1 MPKNITFEI
10 GGKPYSVTWTD
21 PSDPTPADIDE
32 METAVRAKY
41 KLPLAKPKPTSPTPG
56 NGSMLRMP
64 QGMLPVDVA
73 VKDAPL
79 SVDTEALTRSVR
91 RGMRKAA
98 TVQTRPTATA
108 PVEGLRP
115 NQQGVGGT
123 DFSVA
128 GITDSI
134 NRIIAAPT
142 VARKAAQSGMSEL
155 LGNGPVDE
163 TVYQNDA
170 PSRVGSTA
178 LDYATYLLPGVGQIL
193 GAAQLAQ
200 IAGHA
205 AEVGVPQATADLW
218 EASNPM
224 AEGINLEDRILR
236 GAAFFYGVKHI
247 LGEAAAV
254 KFAVDHGMSIKN
266 AKLSLE
272 LGKRQ
277 AKTGVKTTAPEVSN
291 KPKITGTERP
301 APKPNIILGK
311 SQGAPTPNP
320 IQKIKKAFGVAEEP
334 APAAPVEAAQPAKPV
349 APVETPKETAK
360 PAEAAKPE
368 TFNVTRQNPV
378 SRVDLD
384 KPIVGPTGAKL
395 TSYQWSWKNDL
406 KWSEGKQE
414 FVEARVSDW
423 ESSTQNK
430 ETGKNVVHQFYVEMP
445 NGSTQTVSL
454 ETAAKLLG
462 FGDNT
467 LSSTASS
474 LKTYAKNSM
483 RRSAIA
489 DKLAEVDKA
498 TVDAQSKPI
507 AQYTTRDATPDDGPL
522 VYRNG
527 YKIIESEG
535 YTESFHPERLNDEQN
550 AAENLKTKIIN
561 ERVKAQTGVDNYSI
575 KRMRKELIDLDNR
588 LSKSKVTHA
597 STRATS
603 ETTSKE
609 PINEQTN
616 QVQQTRQETSQPGS
630 TGPEGTGGVNRTQE
644 AGQSGVPTESGGGAK
659 EGGVAGAVEPTTQET
674 PRRELTPKE
683 QTAARILEADAALDQ
698 ALNRASRRTRGRQAG
713 SFIINSEVLE
723 ALANSARARIDHG
736 VESVKEWLGE
746 VESKYGKSNPA
757 FVAAVC
763 NRSDEI
769 WEKAGGKPVAPTEP
783 VAETPKPAKPTP
795 LTGSTESVVTG
806 DKIKAGEATTPKK
819 RVRASETDPNNV
831 TGARHS
837 LMDQDRLPGTTIEQH
852 AKEGEAKLNQVGES
866 GVMDAVHASN
876 ESGKPMTHA
885 EASAAQI
892 IQNNIERRSRA
903 LEAKGITSGAEIK
916 KLIAQK
922 QAVNRAL
929 KIYGH
934 EFNTI
939 GTNLQQARD
948 MHGSLVNFLT
958 AMQDAKGEKLTPSE
972 HKDYAAMYQQ
982 IADLQAKVD
991 AHEATKTDL
1000 EKQLAAEKAKK
1011 NIETLRTENAARSK
1025 GRKDT
1030 AEQIAAR
1037 KAEALRKGFRA
1048 LQGQASSMGFDRLAA
1063 AAPHFK
1069 DAAVELGKQG
1079 KVKLSDVVDSLVTE
1093 AKVAGIKVTEREV
1106 LGMLAGEY
1114 DPKPNKAKERVES
1127 IRTQAQKELQAET
1140 RKLER
1145 KVKATEYVE
1154 QQAKASMDRA
1164 QNEKIKVEEFAKKK
1178 AAAADAKFHADQ
1190 ARRQLAALKKIQAA
1204 ADKEW
1209 NLKDKIEMGE
1219 AKLKARKELQQARAE
1234 YAKEWKNSIHGKREA
1249 LFERLQAAESAL
1261 MSPPQI
1267 KTPKPKLPP
1276 ELLDLTI
1283 KLNAAKFKAKQLQ
1296 ERVQAKADYDLLTQG
1311 EKNKEAAN
1319 QLLGASR
1326 TALTSIDRSAM
1337 LRQGLFLAISH
1348 ARIIPKVIMDQY
1360 HAGKSEVNY
1369 TQVMGDVMT
1378 NPYFDKA
1385 LNAKLDL
1392 GGLTG
1397 RRGGEFFRSDLLSR
1411 PVKVKGRDVN
1421 AFARSERAY
1430 DAAIVSTRMQ
1440 AFALE
1445 VHALE
1450 KFHGRGLD
1458 IDELKLVAEHI
1469 NQVSG
1474 SGTGPT
1480 AQHLKGLVG
1489 SNLFAPGYLVSK
1501 FQTATG
1507 AALRKAIAHGK
1518 KTGDYSIA
1526 KVQAMNYAK
1535 FLASAGAAAY
1545 LLSDDHDLKS
1555 SRFLTKRIGNQ
1566 RVNLMGGLQ
1575 QPLIMFSQLAFGTT
1589 DAKGKHH
1596 PPDWRGTLGNFA
1608 TGKEGVGLRVAQSI
1622 AEKKSYGKKTDIHT
1636 LEGAGNIAKS
1646 MVVPISIQNAQDIWS
1661 DPKLSTIEKA
1671 ALTTAVYFGVD
1682 VNQQPKGK

>member
-1 MPKNITFEI
+1 MTEGKSHYADNGDGTLKRISKGDDNAPESLTVKQAQDMAKAETGNWVPKNAR
-10 GGKPYSVTWTD
+10 V
-21 PSDPTPADIDE
+21 
-32 METAVRAKY
+32 
-41 KLPLAKPKPTSPTPG
+41 L
-56 NGSMLRMP
+56 
-64 QGMLPVDVA
+64 DVA
-73 VKDAPL
+73 HNIPKTRILDANTPEGWAIIKRL
-79 SVDTEALTRSVR
+79 
-91 RGMRKAA
+91 
-98 TVQTRPTATA
+98 QFPTKGF
-108 PVEGLRP
+108 E
-115 NQQGVGGT
+115 
-123 DFSVA
+123 
-128 GITDSI
+128 
-134 NRIIAAPT
+134 
-142 VARKAAQSGMSEL
+142 K
-155 LGNGPVDE
+155 
-163 TVYQNDA
+163 
-170 PSRVGSTA
+170 
-178 LDYATYLLPGVGQIL
+178 IL
-193 GAAQLAQ
+193 GSHIQSSDAFHWDLTKDRHMQNAWMQVAPQLKALGYDA
-200 IAGHA
+200 IRFNEGAYSK
-205 AEVGVPQATADLW
+205 D
-218 EASNPM
+218 NPVRTTM
-224 AEGINLEDRILR
+224 VLTPE
-236 GAAFFYGVKHI
+236 
-247 LGEAAAV
+247 
-254 KFAVDHGMSIKN
+254 SIKV
-266 AKLSLE
+266 
-272 LGKRQ
+272 
-277 AKTGVKTTAPEVSN
+277 TGES
-291 KPKITGTERP
+291 RY
-301 APKPNIILGK
+301 
-311 SQGAPTPNP
+311 NP
-320 IQKIKKAFGVAEEP
+320 RTSEFD
-334 APAAPVEAAQPAKPV
+334 APAAPVEAAQPTKPV
-349 APVETPKETAK
+349 TPVKTPKETVTPAQAK
-360 PAEAAKPE
+360 PKEPWEMTREEYAKKNPLPLQPTLPKNDSYYTAVVTDDGSIYTLPGHTLHQKVIDFYKIPKDRVVDGGWIENQDYRSSGPGGDSPRIGKKAREERDVTHLLSVVESLQKGKPVPAEVLADYPDLAAK
-368 TFNVTRQNPV
+368 
-378 SRVDLD
+378 
-384 KPIVGPTGAKL
+384 
-395 TSYQWSWKNDL
+395 Y
-406 KWSEGKQE
+406 GKQ
-414 FVEARVSDW
+414 R
-423 ESSTQNK
+423 
-430 ETGKNVVHQFYVEMP
+430 
-445 NGSTQTVSL
+445 
-454 ETAAKLLG
+454 
-462 FGDNT
+462 
-467 LSSTASS
+467 
-474 LKTYAKNSM
+474 
-483 RRSAIA
+483 
-489 DKLAEVDKA
+489 
-498 TVDAQSKPI
+498 
-507 AQYTTRDATPDDGPL
+507 TP
-522 VYRNG
+522 
-527 YKIIESEG
+527 
-535 YTESFHPERLNDEQN
+535 
-550 AAENLKTKIIN
+550 
-561 ERVKAQTGVDNYSI
+561 
-575 KRMRKELIDLDNR
+575 
-588 LSKSKVTHA
+588 
-597 STRATS
+597 
-603 ETTSKE
+603 
-609 PINEQTN
+609 NEQTN
-616 QVQQTRQETSQPGS
+616 QVRQTRQETSQPGS
-630 TGPEGTGGVNRTQE
+630 SGPESAGGVNRSQE
-644 AGQSGVPTESGGGAK
+644 AGQGGVPTESGGGAK
-659 EGGVAGAVEPTTQET
+659 EGGVAGSVEPTTQET

-683 QTAARILEADAALDQ
+683 LAAARILEADAALDQ

-713 SFIINSEVLE
+713 SFIINSKVLE
-723 ALANSARARIDHG
+723 ALTNSAKARIDHG

-746 VESKYGKSNPA
+746 VESKYGKLNPA
-757 FVAAVC
+757 FVAAVQ

-769 WEKAGGKPVAPTEP
+769 WEKAGGKPTALTEP

-795 LTGSTESVVTG
+795 LTGTTESVVTG

-819 RVRASETDPNNV
+819 RVRASETNPNNV

-903 LEAKGITSGAEIK
+903 LEAKGITSGAEIE

-972 HKDYAAMYQQ
+972 HKDYTAMYQQ
-982 IADLQAKVD
+982 IAELQAKVD
-991 AHEATKTDL
+991 AHEANKADL

-1030 AEQIAAR
+1030 AEAINAR
-1037 KAEALRKGFRA
+1037 KVEALRKGFRA
-1048 LQGQASSMGFDRLAA
+1048 LQGQTSLMGFDRLAA

-1127 IRTQAQKELQAET
+1127 IRTQAQKELQTET
-1140 RKLER
+1140 RNLER

-1164 QNEKIKVEEFAKKK
+1164 QRETIKAKEFAKKK

-1209 NLKDKIEMGE
+1209 NLKDKIKMGE

-1261 MSPPQI
+1261 MSPPQA

-1319 QLLGASR
+1319 QLLGTSR

-1337 LRQGLFLAISH
+1337 LRQAFFLAISH

-1385 LNAKLDL
+1385 LNAELDL

-1411 PVKVKGRDVN
+1411 PVEVKGRDVN

-1440 AFALE
+1440 AFALD

-1450 KFHGRGLD
+1450 KLHGRGLD

-1545 LLSDDHDLKS
+1545 LLSDDHDSKS
-1555 SRFLTKRIGNQ
+1555 SRFLTRRIGNQ

-1596 PPDWRGTLGNFA
+1596 PPDWEKTFGNFA
-1608 TGKEGVGLRVAQSI
+1608 TGKEGVGFRVAQSI
-1622 AEKKSYGKKTDIHT
+1622 AEKKSYGKNTDIKT

-1646 MVVPISIQNAQDIWS
+1646 MFVPISIQNAQDIWS

-1671 ALTTAVYFGVD
+1671 ALTTAAYFGVD
-1682 VNQQPKGK
+1682 VNQQPKEDEAKSTSRNRSRGNSRSRGKR

>member
-32 METAVRAKY
+32 MEMAVRAKY
-41 KLPLAKPKPTSPTPG
+41 KLPLAKPASTGPTPG

-64 QGMLPVDVA
+64 QGMLPID
-73 VKDAPL
+73 
-79 SVDTEALTRSVR
+79 
-91 RGMRKAA
+91 A
-98 TVQTRPTATA
+98 TV
-108 PVEGLRP
+108 
-115 NQQGVGGT
+115 
-123 DFSVA
+123 
-128 GITDSI
+128 
-134 NRIIAAPT
+134 
-142 VARKAAQSGMSEL
+142 K
-155 LGNGPVDE
+155 NGPVAIPQPKAVDPMLAGLMDTSKLKGITGNGVSTDE
-163 TVYQNDA
+163 ETRNRAQGRTTDQRNRAVLVQTQDQQKQPLLSRSQVNAAAIIKANKARQINKPIPPSANPNYTGETDAATAYGELPKPNTSRGSSSDIGRKMAQRGLNKVTGGVVTALMPGIAGAMNDKDRAKFAEGIGEGTNRLANDA
-170 PSRVGSTA
+170 AMFVV
-178 LDYATYLLPGVGQIL
+178 PGYG
-193 GAAQLAQ
+193 GAQ
-200 IAGHA
+200 IAYQVAPMIGESLKTGSTQPLIDGIGGF
-205 AEVGVPQATADLW
+205 AEGLNVTGDKPLYDRVQA
-218 EASNPM
+218 
-224 AEGINLEDRILR
+224 GINLVLTAVGIGHGLTELRAMHDGFSTGRITAKQIAKIAKEDPRVHQILTDA
-236 GAAFFYGVKHI
+236 GYKPNQIADIVNQSAEITPPK
-247 LGEAAAV
+247 
-254 KFAVDHGMSIKN
+254 
-266 AKLSLE
+266 
-272 LGKRQ
+272 
-277 AKTGVKTTAPEVSN
+277 VST

-301 APKPNIILGK
+301 APTEAKPNIILGK
-311 SQGAPTPNP
+311 SQGAPVDAL
-320 IQKIKKAFGVAEEP
+320 QQAKKAFGVVDQPTDLDAIAKVFTEPDAPTAVEPTPAKPAKKRVKKAKATPTAEP
-334 APAAPVEAAQPAKPV
+334 ASVAPVEATQPAKPV
-349 APVETPKETAK
+349 PPVETPNPAET
-360 PAEAAKPE
+360 PAEAKPKE
-368 TFNVTRQNPV
+368 PWEMTVDEYANQAVGDGVTRERAYINHKKAVDAAVKAKKPV
-378 SRVDLD
+378 PENVLAEYRDAE
-384 KPIVGPTGAKL
+384 AKQAV
-395 TSYQWSWKNDL
+395 TP
-406 KWSEGKQE
+406 
-414 FVEARVSDW
+414 
-423 ESSTQNK
+423 ESSPDPVIRELHT
-430 ETGKNVVHQFYVEMP
+430 EPV
-445 NGSTQTVSL
+445 
-454 ETAAKLLG
+454 
-462 FGDNT
+462 
-467 LSSTASS
+467 
-474 LKTYAKNSM
+474 
-483 RRSAIA
+483 
-489 DKLAEVDKA
+489 
-498 TVDAQSKPI
+498 
-507 AQYTTRDATPDDGPL
+507 TPD
-522 VYRNG
+522 
-527 YKIIESEG
+527 
-535 YTESFHPERLNDEQN
+535 
-550 AAENLKTKIIN
+550 
-561 ERVKAQTGVDNYSI
+561 
-575 KRMRKELIDLDNR
+575 
-588 LSKSKVTHA
+588 
-597 STRATS
+597 
-603 ETTSKE
+603 
-609 PINEQTN
+609 
-616 QVQQTRQETSQPGS
+616 VQ
-630 TGPEGTGGVNRTQE
+630 
-644 AGQSGVPTESGGGAK
+644 
-659 EGGVAGAVEPTTQET
+659 
-674 PRRELTPKE
+674 TPKE
-683 QTAARILEADAALDQ
+683 SAQARVEQTKTELDQ
-698 ALNRASRRTRGRQAG
+698 ALNKAARRVKGRQAG
-713 SFIINSEVLE
+713 SALLTPEVMAALINHAKAHVEL
-723 ALANSARARIDHG
+723 G
-736 VESVKEWLGE
+736 VESAKEWLKVLE
-746 VESKYGKSNPA
+746 DKYGKSSPKFIEA
-757 FVAAVC
+757 IRPRV
-763 NRSDEI
+763 DEV
-769 WEKAGGKPVAPTEP
+769 WANATEKPKEVTPTKPKLEVPSVVKGVVTEKAIKPSETAAAPNRQR
-783 VAETPKPAKPTP
+783 AP
-795 LTGSTESVVTG
+795 L
-806 DKIKAGEATTPKK
+806 AT
-819 RVRASETDPNNV
+819 ETDPNNV

-837 LMDQDRLPGTTIEQH
+837 LMDQERIKGTTIEQH
-852 AKEGEAKLNQVGES
+852 AEAGKAKLDEVGES
-866 GVMDAVHASN
+866 GVMAAVHASN
-876 ESGKPMTHA
+876 ESGKAMSHA

-903 LEAKGITSGAEIK
+903 LEAKGITSGAEIE

-939 GTNLQQARD
+939 GNNLQQARD

-1127 IRTQAQKELQAET
+1127 IRKQAQKELQTET

-1164 QNEKIKVEEFAKKK
+1164 QKEKIKVEEFAKKK

-1234 YAKEWKNSIHGKREA
+1234 YVKEWKNSIQGKREA

-1283 KLNAAKFKAKQLQ
+1283 KLNAAKFKAKQMQ

-1385 LNAKLDL
+1385 LNAELDL

-1545 LLSDDHDLKS
+1545 LLSDDHDPKS
-1555 SRFLTKRIGNQ
+1555 SRFLTRRIGNQ
-1566 RVNLMGGLQ
+1566 RVNLMGSLQ

-1596 PPDWRGTLGNFA
+1596 PPDWEKTFGNFA
-1608 TGKEGVGLRVAQSI
+1608 TGKEGVGLRVAQSV
-1622 AEKKSYGKKTDIHT
+1622 AEKKSYGKNTDIKT
-1636 LEGAGNIAKS
+1636 VEGAGNIAKS
-1646 MVVPISIQNAQDIWS
+1646 MFVPISIQNAQDIWS

-1671 ALTTAVYFGVD
+1671 ALTTAAYFGVD